1 MNSYDD
7 SLTCVKFPVIAPD
20 WIDPERRGPPTDI
33 REAGIQ
39 LEVVLAELFVIVDG
53 QLIPIQLQMS
63 FPNKLMNHA
72 RDRFA

>member
-7 SLTCVKFPVIAPD
+7 SLTCEISSDSARLDCPGA
-20 WIDPERRGPPTDI
+20 EGPPTDI

-39 LEVVLAELFVIVDG
+39 LEIVLAEFFVIVDG
-53 QLIPIQLQMS
+53 QFIPVQLQMS

-72 RDRFA
+72 RDRLA